1 MLSAS
6 VDRSER
12 GDESKVC
19 NSLTN
24 YVRWDSRVPR
34 DVHSYKEETEDV
46 DLPGVQAQYRYVR
59 DNIFI
64 FTKIISV
71 FLIYYKLQVTT
82 TCIQAEELTG

>member
-34 DVHSYKEETEDV
+34 DVHSYKEETEAV

-64 FTKIISV
+64 FHQNNTCIFNI
-71 FLIYYKLQVTT
+71 LQVTSNNNMY
-82 TCIQAEELTG
+82 TG

>member
-34 DVHSYKEETEDV
+34 DVHSYKEETEAV
-46 DLPGVQAQYRYVR
+46 DIPGVQAQYRYVR
-59 DNIFI
+59 DIFLFLQQI
-64 FTKIISV
+64 VSV
-71 FLIYYKLQVTT
+71 FL
-82 TCIQAEELTG
+82 